1 MEIERKWLL
10 NSLPKNLTFWD
21 YCATIEQAYLTIE
34 KFSDVITKEV
44 RVRKKTTANGE
55 TDYKLAYK
63 IGSGLIREE
72 IETPIAKD
80 FWKECTK
87 HIIPIR
93 KKYYTETC
101 KCPHYKDDDLIQT
114 FTVEFSEVDD
124 GEFYY
129 AEVEFD
135 SIEDAN
141 HFNFPYPSL
150 VIREAT
156 DDDSVR
162 MANYWIKT
170 AYRRMG

>member
-21 YCATIEQAYLTIE
+21 QYTTIEQAYLTIE

-44 RVRKKTTANGE
+44 RVRKKTTADGE

-63 IGSGLIREE
+63 IGSGLVREE
-72 IETPIAKD
+72 IETPITED

-87 HIIPIR
+87 HVIPIR

-101 KCPHYKDDDLIQT
+101 KCPHYKDDDFTQT
-114 FTVEFSEVDD
+114 FTVEFSEVDG

-141 HFNFPYPSL
+141 HFDFPYPSL

-162 MANYWIKT
+162 MANYWMKT

>member
-21 YCATIEQAYLTIE
+21 HYTTIEQAYLTIE

-44 RVRKKTTANGE
+44 RVRKKTTADGK

-63 IGSGLIREE
+63 IGSGLVREE
-72 IETPIAKD
+72 IETPITED
-80 FWKECTK
+80 FWKECIK
-87 HIIPIR
+87 HVIPIR
-93 KKYYTETC
+93 KKYYIETC

-114 FTVEFSEVDD
+114 FTVEFNEVDG

-141 HFNFPYPSL
+141 YFNFPYPSL

>member
-21 YCATIEQAYLTIE
+21 QYTTIEQAYLTIE

-44 RVRKKTTANGE
+44 RVRKKTTADGE

-63 IGSGLIREE
+63 IGSGLVREE
-72 IETPIAKD
+72 IETPITED

-87 HIIPIR
+87 HVIPIR
-93 KKYYTETC
+93 KKYYIETC

-114 FTVEFSEVDD
+114 FTVEFSEVDG

-141 HFNFPYPSL
+141 YFNFPYPSL

>member
-10 NSLPKNLTFWD
+10 NSLPKNLTFWN

-63 IGSGLIREE
+63 IGSGLVREE
-72 IETPIAKD
+72 IETLITED
-80 FWKECTK
+80 FWKKCTK

-114 FTVEFSEVDD
+114 FTVEFSEVDG

-141 HFNFPYPSL
+141 RFNFPYPSL

>member
-21 YCATIEQAYLTIE
+21 HYATIEQVYLTIE

-44 RVRKKTTANGE
+44 RVRRKTTADGE

-63 IGSGLIREE
+63 IGSGLVREE
-72 IETPIAKD
+72 IETPITED
-80 FWKECTK
+80 FWKECVK
-87 HIIPIR
+87 NVIPIR
-93 KKYYTETC
+93 KKYYTEDC
-101 KCPHYKDDDLIQT
+101 KCSHYKDDDLTQT
-114 FTVEFSEVDD
+114 FTIEYSEVDG

-129 AEVEFD
+129 AEVEFN
-135 SIEDAN
+135 SVEDAN

>member
-21 YCATIEQAYLTIE
+21 QYTTIEQAYLTIE

-44 RVRKKTTANGE
+44 RVRKKTTADGE

-63 IGSGLIREE
+63 IGSGLVRGE
-72 IETPIAKD
+72 IETPITED

-87 HIIPIR
+87 NVIPIR

-101 KCPHYKDDDLIQT
+101 KCPHYKDDDLTQT
-114 FTVEFSEVDD
+114 FTVEFSEVDG

-129 AEVEFD
+129 AEVEFN
-135 SIEDAN
+135 SVEEAN
-141 HFNFPYPSL
+141 HFQFPYPSL
-150 VIREAT
+150 VIKEAT
-156 DDDSVR
+156 NDDSVR

>member
-21 YCATIEQAYLTIE
+21 YRATIEQAYLTIE

-44 RVRKKTTANGE
+44 RVRKKTTTDGE
-55 TDYKLAYK
+55 TNYKLAYK
-63 IGSGLIREE
+63 IGSGLVREE
-72 IETPIAKD
+72 IETPITED
-80 FWKECTK
+80 FWKECIK

-93 KKYYTETC
+93 KKYYTEDC
-101 KCPHYKDDDLIQT
+101 KYPHYKDDDLTQT
-114 FTVEFSEVDD
+114 FTIEYSEVDG

>member
-21 YCATIEQAYLTIE
+21 QYTTIEQAYLTIE

-44 RVRKKTTANGE
+44 RVRKKTTADGK

-63 IGSGLIREE
+63 IGSGLVREE
-72 IETPIAKD
+72 IETPITED
-80 FWKECTK
+80 FWKECIK
-87 HIIPIR
+87 HVIPIR
-93 KKYYTETC
+93 KKYYIETC

-114 FTVEFSEVDD
+114 FTVEFSEVDG

-141 HFNFPYPSL
+141 YFNFPYSSL

>member
-21 YCATIEQAYLTIE
+21 HYTTIEQAYLTIE

-44 RVRKKTTANGE
+44 RVRKKTTADGE

-63 IGSGLIREE
+63 IGSGLVREE
-72 IETPIAKD
+72 IETPITED

-87 HIIPIR
+87 NVIPIR

-114 FTVEFSEVDD
+114 FTVEFSEVD
-124 GEFYY
+124 G
-129 AEVEFD
+129 
-135 SIEDAN
+135 
-141 HFNFPYPSL
+141 
-150 VIREAT
+150 
-156 DDDSVR
+156 
-162 MANYWIKT
+162 
-170 AYRRMG
+170 

>member
-21 YCATIEQAYLTIE
+21 QYTTIEQAYLTIE

-44 RVRKKTTANGE
+44 RVRKKTTADGK

-63 IGSGLIREE
+63 IGSGLVREE
-72 IETPIAKD
+72 IETPITED
-80 FWKECTK
+80 FWKECIK
-87 HIIPIR
+87 HVIPIH
-93 KKYYTETC
+93 KKYYIETC

-114 FTVEFSEVDD
+114 FTVEFSEVDG

-141 HFNFPYPSL
+141 YFNFPYPSL